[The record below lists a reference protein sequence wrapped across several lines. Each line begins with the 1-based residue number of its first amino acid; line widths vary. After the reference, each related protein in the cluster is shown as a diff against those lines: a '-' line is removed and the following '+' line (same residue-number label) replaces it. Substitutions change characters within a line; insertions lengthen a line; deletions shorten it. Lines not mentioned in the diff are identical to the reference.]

1 MDILGT
7 MIAVVAALI
16 VNAIAIVALVIGWLF
31 IVVIFTD
38 GSINWL
44 DFWLIIG
51 MIAGVYVGVR
61 IYREEHA
68 AGRM

>member
-16 VNAIAIVALVIGWLF
+16 VNAVAIVALIIGWLF
-31 IVVIFTD
+31 IAVVFTD
-38 GSINWL
+38 GNVNWL

-51 MIAGVYVGVR
+51 MIAGVYVGLR

-68 AGRM
+68 RGTM

>member
-16 VNAIAIVALVIGWLF
+16 VNAVAIVALIIGWLF
-31 IVVIFTD
+31 IVVILGD
-38 GSINWL
+38 NSLDWL

-51 MIAGVYVGVR
+51 MIMGAWVGFR
-61 IYREEHA
+61 IFKEERA
-68 AGRM
+68 RGTI